1 MPYWLNWLVNSK
13 PIVKG
18 SHLQGAA
25 GTKDTEKDMS
35 ADEFEVQEYFEWLW
49 GFDKIVN
56 IGTIGLWIQN

>member
-35 ADEFEVQEYFEWLW
+35 ADEFEVQEYFE
-49 GFDKIVN
+49 
-56 IGTIGLWIQN
+56 